1 MSKNRSTKYVPLIV
15 AISVVV
21 GIVIGNFYA
30 NHFSGNRLSIINT
43 SSNKLN
49 DLLHIIDDQY
59 VDKVSMD
66 SLVEQALP
74 KILKELDPHSTYVS
88 AKNVEADMQDL
99 KGSFSGIGIMFN
111 LYQDTICV
119 TNVVKEGPS
128 EGVGLKAGDRI
139 VTVDGKPFVG
149 KKLTSELA
157 ISTLKGE
164 KNSKIRLGV
173 KRFGNK
179 KLLNFTIVRGDVPIK
194 SVECAYMVDKTTG
207 YIRIKS
213 FGDTTYAEMLVALAK
228 LNHEGFK
235 NLIIDLRE
243 NYGGYMGASI
253 QMVNEF
259 LPKNRLILY
268 TKGRKSPREEYRSDG
283 RGIYQHIPL
292 VVLVNQTSASAS
304 EIFAGAIQD
313 NDRGTIIGLRT
324 FGKGLVQEPIQFRD
338 GSMLRLTIA
347 RYYTP
352 SGRSLQK
359 PYVNGDDETY
369 SMDLL
374 KRAESGEYYS
384 QDSIH
389 MTGAKYKTSIGR
401 IVYGGGGIIPDYF
414 IPVDSSDVTSY
425 YQESIYRGLVQQFA
439 FSYVDKER
447 QSLES
452 FDTWQDIVKQLKKEN
467 ITEKFAAFAD
477 KNGLHRRNLMLKKS
491 HNLFERVLISNILY
505 DFKDIAT
512 SLEYQNLYD
521 PFVLKAKSVFASD
534 MAFPKRPAQ
543 MSRKN
548 KK

>member
-15 AISVVV
+15 AISVVA

-99 KGSFSGIGIMFN
+99 KGSFSGIGILFN
-111 LYQDTICV
+111 IYQDTICV

-149 KKLTSELA
+149 KKLTSDLA

-173 KRFGNK
+173 KRFGSK

-359 PYVNGDDETY
+359 PYVNGDDEAY

-389 MTGAKYKTSIGR
+389 MSGAKYKTSIGR

-414 IPVDSSDVTSY
+414 VPVDSSDVTSY
-425 YQESIYRGLVQQFA
+425 YQEAIYMGLVQQFA
-439 FSYVDKER
+439 FAYVDKER
-447 QSLES
+447 QTLEN
-452 FDTWQDIVKQLKKEN
+452 FDTWQDIVKYLKKER
-467 ITEKFAAFAD
+467 IADKFAAFAD
-477 KNGLHRRNLMLKKS
+477 KKGLRRRNLMLKKS
-491 HNLFERVLISNILY
+491 RNLFDRALISNILY
-505 DFKDIAT
+505 DFNDFAT

-521 PFVLKAKSVFASD
+521 PFVLKAKSVFASGL
-534 MAFPKRPAQ
+534 AFPKRPVQ
-543 MSRKN
+543 KSGKN